1 MGTRIKLLRS
11 GDVAHLVGVS
21 PDTIRHYERIG
32 ILRKLPRADS
42 GYRIY
47 PTDAVE
53 RVRMVRRGLQLGFS
67 LAELADILR
76 VRDQGG
82 VPCHRVLT
90 MAEEKLHSLTQ
101 QIQELRKTERYMQQ
115 LLRQWRAKLANTA
128 PGSHAGLLKSLTDKP
143 KLRARPASNLKGR
156 RS

>member
-67 LAELADILR
+67 LAELADIPCISTC
-76 VRDQGG
+76 VRLPFGAA
-82 VPCHRVLT
+82 VLIT
-90 MAEEKLHSLTQ
+90 PAEL
-101 QIQELRKTERYMQQ
+101 QQ
-115 LLRQWRAKLANTA
+115 L
-128 PGSHAGLLKSLTDKP
+128 
-143 KLRARPASNLKGR
+143 GR
-156 RS
+156 